1 MERLGMNAND
11 QGADDPY
18 HHIPELYDLE
28 HTDFVEDLDLYLQL
42 AEVIGDPILEFGC
55 GTGRV
60 LRPLARAGHRVTGI
74 DRSAAMLERAR
85 KELDAD
91 TAAQRITLFQATMAG
106 ADRAPG
112 GPFGLAIFSLNGF
125 MHLAEPGE
133 QRAAL
138 QAARRAL
145 DPRGMLVIDVM
156 NPSPDLLVTFDGRVQ
171 HEASWTRADGTSV
184 DRFSARNHNPVEQRI
199 ETDLWY
205 DVVNAEGHVNRVR
218 TAFPMRYVLPSEL
231 ELLLELAG
239 FAEWKLYGS
248 YDLDPF
254 DNGSERLIVTAE
266 VTPS

>member
-1 MERLGMNAND
+1 MNAND
-11 QGADDPY
+11 KSVDDPY
-18 HHIPELYDLE
+18 HRIPELYDLE
-28 HTDFVEDLDLYLQL
+28 HTDYAEDLALYLQL
-42 AEVIGDPILEFGC
+42 AEVIGDPILELGC

-60 LRPLARAGHRVTGI
+60 LLPLAQAGHRVTGV

-85 KELDAD
+85 CVLNAD
-91 TAAQRITLFQATMAG
+91 VGENRITLFQATMAD

-125 MHLAEPGE
+125 MHLAERGE

-138 QAARRAL
+138 HAAKRAL

-156 NPSPDLLVTFDGRVQ
+156 NPAPDILADFDGRVQ
-171 HEASWTRADGTSV
+171 HEATWRRADGSSV
-184 DRFSARNHNPVEQRI
+184 DRFSARTHNPIEQRI

-205 DVVNAEGHVNRVR
+205 DVVNGEGQVNRVR
-218 TAFPMRYVLPSEL
+218 TSFPMRYVMPSEL
-231 ELLLELAG
+231 ELLLELTG
-239 FAEWKLYGS
+239 FVEWKLYGS

-254 DNGSERLIVTAE
+254 DNSSERLIVTAE